1 MEVKSKRKRLP
12 SIRGMKSRLFLKLG
26 TQDPTARLVRYK
38 STEGL
43 MTRKKTEPVLA
54 PCLLGDATFAE
65 IVSGLKQSDP
75 SLFLIPIGP
84 SHKHRECVEKL
95 KVVGKDLKGYV
106 ESSGTS
112 RIFVYHEQWRE
123 ALTSPKLIWDYS
135 LFPQIMKVIQI
146 IQELVRPEKII
157 EQKRQPLSKIG
168 DGFDEPIE
176 NSINVLK
183 FNRKMQKRKQT
194 KDEDEI
200 NFGLIIRRKLS
211 SFSESGVTGISM
223 AETTFSDDSFDGDE
237 FDEPNVKSTA
247 I

>member
-1 MEVKSKRKRLP
+1 MEPKSRRKALP

-26 TQDPTARLVRYK
+26 TQDPAARLVRYK

-84 SHKHRECVEKL
+84 FHKHKECVEKL
-95 KVVGKDLKGYV
+95 KVVGNDLKRYV

-123 ALTSPKLIWDYS
+123 ALTSPNLSWDYS
-135 LFPQIMKVIQI
+135 LFPEIMKVIQI
-146 IQELVRPEKII
+146 IQDLVQSEETID
-157 EQKRQPLSKIG
+157 QKKKPLSKIG

-176 NSINVLK
+176 NSIKALK
-183 FNRKMQKRKQT
+183 FNRPFRIRKQS
-194 KDEDEI
+194 KDEDEV
-200 NFGLIIRRKLS
+200 NFGLILRRKFS
-211 SFSESGVTGISM
+211 SFSESGVTGVS
-223 AETTFSDDSFDGDE
+223 TTEPFSDDSFDGDE
-237 FDEPNVKSTA
+237 FDEPSVKSTA